1 MASRKIEDLHPESR
15 KKFTEFLKKAKSEGI
30 DVLVYCTYRSEEEQ
44 QVLYMQGRLEKFG
57 ITLEELNEKRKK
69 LGLWTLSPSEAKRVV
84 TNAKPWQSAH
94 QYSVAVDLVPLQ
106 GGKPAWNATETY
118 RKLGEIAKKLELEW
132 AGEWKRFREMPHFQ
146 DSATWKKMRGR

>member
-1 MASRKIEDLHPESR
+1 MASRRIEDLHPESR
-15 KKFTEFLKKAKSEGI
+15 RKFEEFLKRAKSEGI

-44 QVLYMQGRLEKFG
+44 QVLYLQGRLDKFG

-94 QYSVAVDLVPLQ
+94 QFGVAIDLVPLH
-106 GGKPAWNATETY
+106 GGKPAWSDVETY
-118 RKLGEIAKKLELEW
+118 KRLGEIAKEFELEW

-146 DSATWKKMRGR
+146 DSNTWKKMRGR